1 MWGDV
6 GDDGL
11 GFHQQKRLGLT
22 RRRAV
27 SPRSPFLP
35 CLGSGQCPVTPES
48 PLQAGG
54 VCPGPPPSC
63 TLPAHIIPS
72 HPKTKTRPDQPLSP
86 NHHSGSP
93 LPGTVLQPDSPCP
106 GHVVTFSS
114 QPRNGPRG
122 LLSSSLCVLGC
133 HQSHLCHTAPVPS
146 PPTCSSLLGSLPHFG
161 SLHRDSRHIE

>member
-11 GFHQQKRLGLT
+11 GFHQQQRLGLI

-54 VCPGPPPSC
+54 SVQAPFPPA
-63 TLPAHIIPS
+63 LPAHIIPS

-93 LPGTVLQPDSPCP
+93 LPRTVPQPDSPRP
-106 GHVVTFSS
+106 GHMVTFSS
-114 QPRNGPRG
+114 QPRNGPKG
-122 LLSSSLCVLGC
+122 LLSSSLCVLG
-133 HQSHLCHTAPVPS
+133 SVPPLPHS
-146 PPTCSSLLGSLPHFG
+146 SSALPTNLLFLARILPHFG

>member
-11 GFHQQKRLGLT
+11 GFHQQQRLGLI

-27 SPRSPFLP
+27 FPRSPFLP

-54 VCPGPPPSC
+54 SVQAPLP
-63 TLPAHIIPS
+63 PAHCLLTSS
-72 HPKTKTRPDQPLSP
+72 HPTQRQRPDQTSP
-86 NHHSGSP
+86 SHQTITLGLPSHELCCSHTH
-93 LPGTVLQPDSPCP
+93 LVPGTW
-106 GHVVTFSS
+106 
-114 QPRNGPRG
+114 
-122 LLSSSLCVLGC
+122 LLSLPNPEMAQGDSCPLLSVSWGPTSPTSATQLQCPL
-133 HQSHLCHTAPVPS
+133 HHLLFLARI
-146 PPTCSSLLGSLPHFG
+146 LPHFG

>member
-1 MWGDV
+1 MGDG
-6 GDDGL
+6 GDDAS
-11 GFHQQKRLGLT
+11 GFPPTKRLGLT

-35 CLGSGQCPVTPES
+35 ALALASAQS
-48 PLQAGG
+48 PLSHSSGWGSVQA
-54 VCPGPPPSC
+54 PPSC

-72 HPKTKTRPDQPLSP
+72 HPKTKTRPDQPSHQ

-93 LPGTVLQPDSPCP
+93 SQGTVLQPDSLLSR
-106 GHVVTFSS
+106 HVVTFSS

-146 PPTCSSLLGSLPHFG
+146 HQHVLPCQDPFHTLG